1 MPFGKYKGRPL
12 DELPTSYLR
21 WLSTRDLLDPLCSAV
36 EDELESRRITA
47 EPSGC
52 ARGGI
57 HVNPEDRELFL
68 ELVNSGYRQTALKYH
83 PDVGGR
89 PEDMRRLNALIENC
103 GSIVKRRNK

>member
-21 WLSTRDLLDPLCSAV
+21 WLSTRDLYDPLNSAV
-36 EDELESRRITA
+36 EDELESRRTTA
-47 EPSGC
+47 EPADC
-52 ARGGI
+52 DRGGI

-83 PDVGGR
+83 PDIGGR
-89 PEDMRRLNALIENC
+89 PEDMRRLNALIEKLRSSC
-103 GSIVKRRNK
+103 ER